1 MKTEQEVRDRL
12 DSVRQHQQPDD
23 DRAGTGETP
32 LQALIQHGLRIQ
44 QNLLQWI
51 LDDDLTSGP

>member
-12 DSVRQHQQPDD
+12 DSVWQHQQPDD
-23 DRAGTGETP
+23 DRAGGRETP
-32 LQALIQHGLRIQ
+32 LQALVQHGLRIQ